1 MMESLMKHRLF
12 GWCCFVVVVLMSP
25 ALTFARHYEEE
36 REIIDARLEGY
47 QGLVSLPA
55 SGTALLWL
63 LLLFLAGVTVAV
75 MFKDA
80 KRSHLD

>member
-1 MMESLMKHRLF
+1 MKQRF
-12 GWCCFVVVVLMSP
+12 YGWCCVAIVVLMSP
-25 ALTFARHYEEE
+25 AMTFARQYQEE
-36 REIIDARLEGY
+36 REIVDARLESY
-47 QGLVSLPA
+47 EKVISLPG

-63 LLLFLAGVTVAV
+63 LLLFLTGVTVAV